1 MIDHLGPVGAAIG
14 GAGGLGS
21 PGAVGRATPTEGGFA
36 EALAGAV
43 NGAESKQS
51 DADRALTGLAT
62 GQDADL
68 HGTMIAL
75 EEANIALRA
84 LSSTRDKIVEAYREI
99 WNMQV

>member
-1 MIDHLGPVGAAIG
+1 MPTTLGPVGAAIG
-14 GAGGLGS
+14 GMAGLGQ
-21 PGAVGRATPTEGGFA
+21 PTPARKTAGSEGGFA

-43 NGAESKQS
+43 EGAETKQA

-62 GQDADL
+62 GKDADL